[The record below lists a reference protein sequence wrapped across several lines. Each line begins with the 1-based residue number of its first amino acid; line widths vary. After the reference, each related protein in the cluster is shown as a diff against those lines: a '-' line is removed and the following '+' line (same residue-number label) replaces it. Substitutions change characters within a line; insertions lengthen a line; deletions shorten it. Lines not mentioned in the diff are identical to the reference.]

1 MEHLRINDD
10 LRLERVNLSMAETI
24 FNAIDRDR
32 DYLKMWLP
40 FVEFTYQ
47 VSDTERYLQRVNE
60 ETLNETNEIFSIWL
74 KEEFAGLVGFNH
86 IDHLNKKAEI
96 GYWLAEKMQGKG
108 IITVCI
114 ESLISYAFQMLKMNR
129 LTIKVAVGNK
139 KSAAIPQRLGF
150 KSEGIE
156 RSGELHGQKFLD
168 LQIYSFLKTDR
179 M

>member
-114 ESLISYAFQMLKMNR
+114 ESLISYAFQKLKMNR

>member
-40 FVEFTYQ
+40 FVEFTHQ

-96 GYWLAEKMQGKG
+96 GYWLTEKMQGKG

-114 ESLISYAFQMLKMNR
+114 ESLTSYAFQKLKMNR

>member
-40 FVEFTYQ
+40 FVEFTHQ

-114 ESLISYAFQMLKMNR
+114 ESLISYAFQKLKMNR

-179 M
+179 K

>member
-40 FVEFTYQ
+40 FVEFTHQ

-114 ESLISYAFQMLKMNR
+114 ESLISYAFQKLKMNR

-139 KSAAIPQRLGF
+139 KSAAIPRRLGF